1 MSILYPF
8 LKCNANF
15 QIFGQTFF
23 PIFFLSEND
32 LIFLFFY
39 ILLLSKKKEDFLWL
53 YMGIE

>member
-1 MSILYPF
+1 MDILYPF

-53 YMGIE
+53 YMDIK